1 VSTSSPPNPEQPD
14 HCLSCDVV
22 RGIIQSPGGLILG
35 TDLWQLTHAI
45 DPVPV
50 VGWLILQ
57 PVRHA
62 ESFAKLTDAEAA
74 EFGPLARRA
83 SAAVTEALAL
93 IKVYMAMFMEARGFA
108 HLHVHLI
115 PRFADMPADRRGP
128 DAFGWMRDAAGAP
141 DRDER
146 LEKASVLARTLAA
159 RLQGR
164 PFA

>member
-1 VSTSSPPNPEQPD
+1 VNAPAPPNPDPPD

-22 RGIIQSPGGLILG
+22 RGLIQPPGGLILG

-57 PVRHA
+57 PLRHV
-62 ESFAKLTDAEAA
+62 ESFAELTEAEAA

-83 SAAVTEALAL
+83 SAAVTEALGLTKA
-93 IKVYMAMFMEARGFA
+93 YMAMFMEAHGFA

-128 DAFGWMRDAAGAP
+128 DAFGWMRDAAEAP
-141 DRDER
+141 DRAER
-146 LEKASVLARTLAA
+146 FEKATALARMLGAQ
-159 RLQGR
+159 LGS
-164 PFA
+164 